1 MENVAKGFVFMA
13 SVFYFLIK
21 LLFIWKWV
29 NIFIRIYVK

>member
-1 MENVAKGFVFMA
+1 MENAAKGFVFMA

-21 LLFIWKWV
+21 LFIWKWV